1 MNPYTTTVRRTI
13 RLLLLPFALLICT
26 QALAQST
33 IDLVELKNG
42 SVIRGTIVEQ
52 VVGETIKIKTS
63 DGSLFVY
70 RMEEVARIR
79 KEAVAVQNSAPADMD
94 DYGGILG
101 LGVSI
106 GGGGLLGIHARSAP
120 HPNIA
125 LEAGVSFFPTLTYK
139 RITIYDHN
147 GNVIREQEE
156 SKFVVAPILNGGLDI
171 FFGQSYR
178 SFDRKIVRNGLMI
191 RGGTSLSLDV
201 EQSMFA
207 TGWARERYKEG
218 RKTPSYCFGLGLG
231 AWFYTDPDD
240 NPLSEVLD
248 EDLKVLPMI
257 YWKFHWNWYVVKK
270 GKK

>member
-1 MNPYTTTVRRTI
+1 MNHNIPSLQRALRM
-13 RLLLLPFALLICT
+13 LLLPFVLLIGT
-26 QALAQST
+26 QCRAQST
-33 IDLVELKNG
+33 IDVVELKNG

-52 VVGETIKIKTS
+52 VMGESIKIKTY

-70 RMEEVARIR
+70 RMDEVVRIS
-79 KEAVAVQNSAPADMD
+79 KEAAAVQNTAPADMD

-125 LEAGVSFFPTLTYK
+125 LEAGVSLFPTLTYK
-139 RITIYDHN
+139 RVTIYDQH

-156 SKFVVAPILNGGLDI
+156 SKFVVAPILNGGVDI
-171 FFGQSYR
+171 FFGQSYK

-231 AWFYTDPDD
+231 AWFYADPDD
-240 NPLSEVLD
+240 NPLSEVIG

-270 GKK
+270 QSK